1 MSVFILAVG
10 IGLIFF
16 YVVAQKTID
25 SSSQERMKTN
35 VARQSEHLRTI
46 LNIHYSYLEGVAE
59 KIAES
64 NELMNEENKE
74 VLTVF
79 QKNTS
84 LDRLALID
92 PEGNAYYDN
101 GVEKNVSHR
110 RYFKEGIS
118 GNRTLSDPLES
129 SVDQETRVVLGVPV
143 FHEDEVIGILCGSC
157 NVGELSQMLF
167 DDLFSGNGYS
177 LIVTKEGKIVAHTG
191 EPVDHKLSYGEDIFT
206 FYESKT
212 TREG

>member
-1 MSVFILAVG
+1 M
-10 IGLIFF
+10 
-16 YVVAQKTID
+16 
-25 SSSQERMKTN
+25 
-35 VARQSEHLRTI
+35 
-46 LNIHYSYLEGVAE
+46 
-59 KIAES
+59 
-64 NELMNEENKE
+64 
-74 VLTVF
+74 
-79 QKNTS
+79 
-84 LDRLALID
+84 ID

-191 EPVDHKLSYGEDIFT
+191 EPVDHKFSYGEDIFT
-206 FYESKT
+206 FYNSKT
-212 TREG
+212 TREGHSISEVKQNLLWERTGWFGCLVMPMVLIDIWHMPHLESMTG